1 MTASFFSAYSANV
14 PPKKTAVMIRLD
26 YARGFIVNL
35 ITLASIPIAFGEP
48 VGTALPYQSRC
59 HPGGIRF
66 RRHFPMTRYPLILSA
81 APCPIACD
89 PHITGTRLNHS
100 DVRLERRRGFVYNGR
115 GSIGRSCRH
124 GRIAGIPGDSGH
136 RVRSRCGGCGRHR
149 ARWRGRGWCG
159 NRIPLRPGRATG
171 QQAEDAAKC
180 QGWCEPPHHTHRS

>member
-14 PPKKTAVMIRLD
+14 PPQNPAVTIRLD

-35 ITLASIPIAFGEP
+35 IMSTSIPITFGEP

-115 GSIGRSCRH
+115 SSI
-124 GRIAGIPGDSGH
+124 
-136 RVRSRCGGCGRHR
+136 
-149 ARWRGRGWCG
+149 
-159 NRIPLRPGRATG
+159 
-171 QQAEDAAKC
+171 
-180 QGWCEPPHHTHRS
+180 